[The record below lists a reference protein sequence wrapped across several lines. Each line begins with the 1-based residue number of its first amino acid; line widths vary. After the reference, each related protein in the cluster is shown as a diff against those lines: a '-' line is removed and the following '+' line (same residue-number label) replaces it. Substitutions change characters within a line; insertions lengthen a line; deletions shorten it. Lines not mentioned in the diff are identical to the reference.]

1 MKSLLAVD
9 CFIPSTV
16 SCITNLWLSVF
27 YFLTYLKYKHFVII
41 KEKISLSTN
50 IYKHIY
56 INVLF
61 YIYIPMHH
69 IKLARVLD
77 TRLLRHWVLVQIF
90 INLNY
95 ATLGKL
101 LKLSV
106 SFFIQLQND
115 DSIANSQ
122 RSCEN
127 K

>member
-1 MKSLLAVD
+1 
-9 CFIPSTV
+9 
-16 SCITNLWLSVF
+16 
-27 YFLTYLKYKHFVII
+27 
-41 KEKISLSTN
+41 
-50 IYKHIY
+50 
-56 INVLF
+56 
-61 YIYIPMHH
+61 MHH

-90 INLNY
+90 LNLNY